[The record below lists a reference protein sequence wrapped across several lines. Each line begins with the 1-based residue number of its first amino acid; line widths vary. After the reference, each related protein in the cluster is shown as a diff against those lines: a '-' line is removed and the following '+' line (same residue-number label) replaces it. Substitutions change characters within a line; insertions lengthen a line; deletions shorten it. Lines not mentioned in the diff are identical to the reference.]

1 MRCNSS
7 FIAATH
13 HLCLAHA
20 LSQEA
25 QDGGASTHGAASTPR
40 IPEAY
45 AKVLKVLDPLFSRKG
60 TEAKEQQSNLGN
72 ALSLESQAT
81 LCRGVLRQSNSK
93 VAVALLSNSKVAVA
107 LLRQRNRRICTLS
120 RELRQSN
127 SKATAPKHLGN
138 TKQQQQGQSTSAV
151 APL

>member
-1 MRCNSS
+1 LLQLNFLPCNSS
-7 FIAATH
+7 S
-13 HLCLAHA
+13 LAHA

-93 VAVALLSNSKVAVA
+93 GAVA
-107 LLRQRNRRICTLS
+107 C
-120 RELRQSN
+120 
-127 SKATAPKHLGN
+127 LGN
-138 TKQQQQGQSTSAV
+138 ATDVSVPYQGN
-151 APL
+151 

>member
-93 VAVALLSNSKVAVA
+93 VAVALL
-107 LLRQRNRRICTLS
+107 RQRNRRICTLS
-120 RELRQSN
+120 RELRKSN
-127 SKATAPKHLGN
+127 SKATAQKHLGN